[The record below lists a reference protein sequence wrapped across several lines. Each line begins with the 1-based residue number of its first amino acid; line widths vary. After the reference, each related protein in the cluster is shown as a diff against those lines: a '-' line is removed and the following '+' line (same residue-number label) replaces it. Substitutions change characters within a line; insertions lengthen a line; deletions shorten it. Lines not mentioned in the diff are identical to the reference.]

1 MMIDN
6 IGGSSP
12 GVKVSAGPQSAR
24 HTGEAS
30 AHPSATAA
38 AATAITPDTVNR
50 VAVEAAVKDMNE
62 FIRPATSSVEFSLDE
77 DSGRTIV
84 KMIDTETNKVVR
96 QFPSE
101 EALAISKA
109 LDRLQGLTLR
119 VRA

>member
-12 GVKVSAGPQSAR
+12 GVKIPTGPQPAR
-24 HTGEAS
+24 HISEAS
-30 AHPSATAA
+30 VHPSVPPS
-38 AATAITPDTVNR
+38 TAIAADKATR
-50 VAVEAAVKDMNE
+50 EAVEAAVKDMNE
-62 FIRPATSSVEFSLDE
+62 FIKATASSIEFSLDE
-77 DSGRTIV
+77 DTGRTVV

-109 LDRLQGLTLR
+109 LDRLQGLTLH
-119 VRA
+119 VSA